1 MNKTLLSFAASGLL
15 LATTG
20 QAFEHDAAL
29 YDSLAAQPEEVQAR
43 YAYRHPG
50 ETLAFFG
57 IEPGMTVMEGL
68 PGGGWYT
75 KVLLPYLGE
84 EGQLIGADY
93 AADMFP
99 LFGFFPQEYVDSK
112 ATWVEDWPAEAS
124 GWVDEG
130 GAKVSA
136 FQFGSLPES
145 MHGTADAALMIR
157 AMHNLFRFEGQGGY
171 LSAALKDIH
180 DLLKPGGIVGVVQH
194 QAPDHATAEWAS
206 GQRGYVKKVTL
217 IEAFQKAGFV
227 FEAESSINENP
238 HDQPGENDVVWRLP
252 PSLNGTEPGTAERA
266 RVLEIGESNR
276 MTLRFRKPE

>member
-1 MNKTLLSFAASGLL
+1 MKKTLLSFAASGLL

-20 QAFEHDAAL
+20 QAFEHKAEL
-29 YDSLAAQPEEVQAR
+29 YGSLAAQPEEVQAR
-43 YAYRHPG
+43 YAFRHPG

-75 KVLLPYLGE
+75 KVLLPYLGS
-84 EGQLIGADY
+84 EGAVIGADY
-93 AADMFP
+93 AESMYP
-99 LFGFFPQEYVDSK
+99 LFGFFPQEYIDSK
-112 ATWVEDWPAEAS
+112 ATWVEDWPSEAG
-124 GWVDEG
+124 GWAGEG
-130 GAKVSA
+130 GAGVSA

-157 AMHNLFRFEGQGGY
+157 AFHNLFRFEGQGGY

-180 DLLKPGGIVGVVQH
+180 AVLKPGGVFGVVQH
-194 QAPDHATAEWAS
+194 QAPDHMSAEWAS
-206 GQRGYVKKVTL
+206 GQRGYLKKAAL
-217 IEAFQKAGFV
+217 IEAILKAGFV
-227 FEAESSINENP
+227 FEAASDINENP